1 MDRSIMPDG
10 YRGLIKSWAG
20 KLRQLQYP
28 LLILALGVVLM
39 LLPQKSETAPDVS
52 TPIFETGEDDLE
64 QRLTELLQAVDGA
77 GQVAVMLTKASGTT
91 TEYQQ
96 DIERLETQERTELRQ
111 ETVLLDD
118 QPIAVKTTYPVYQG
132 AVIVCQGADRAS
144 VRLDIIRAVSSL
156 TGLGSDKIIVIKM
169 KG

>member
-1 MDRSIMPDG
+1 MDRSIKPESCG
-10 YRGLIKSWAG
+10 SLIKSWVG

-28 LLILALGVVLM
+28 MLILTLGVVLM
-39 LLPQKSETAPDVS
+39 LLPQRSETVPPVS
-52 TPIFETGEDDLE
+52 VTGSEASEDDLE
-64 QRLTELLQAVDGA
+64 QRLTQLLQAVDGA

-96 DIERLETQERTELRQ
+96 DIEQLEAQERTELRRQ
-111 ETVLLDD
+111 TVLVDNA
-118 QPIAVKTTYPVYQG
+118 PIAVRTTYPVYQG

-144 VRLDIIRAVSSL
+144 VKLDIIRAVSSL